1 MAARRKA
8 KTPRRRKASSI
19 GIIGL
24 TESYVLGSA
33 VTQGLFGTTLYNF
46 ATEGWLRAKTPGAQ
60 MGAGNS
66 WAWSASELIQS
77 AMGNDTHMSTS
88 FRNQGGVSAAIKH
101 NLKANGGRAVAT
113 LIFVPMVFRGVKK
126 LARKPITMVNQML
139 PGGTVKL

>member
-8 KTPRRRKASSI
+8 KTTRRRKAPSI
-19 GIIGL
+19 GLIGL

-46 ATEGWLRAKTPGAQ
+46 ATQGWLRANTPGAQ

-66 WAWSASELIQS
+66 WALSAQELLSS
-77 AMGNDTHMSTS
+77 AMGDNSHMSSTFQS
-88 FRNQGGVSAAIKH
+88 AGGVSAAIKH

-113 LIFVPMVFRGVKK
+113 LIFVPMIFRGVKK
-126 LARKPITMVNQML
+126 LARKPITMVNKML